1 MEINDENVKRS
12 NSSFCEVER
21 HDVKIIIEKEKR
33 AIFHNLKSIAIDNN
47 GTIFGGMVR
56 DEIIS
61 DHYKK
66 KFNEFIAKDNYNIP
80 FSKAF
85 WDTTIHPESSARTLI
100 PNDMDVYF
108 SSKNDADIFVEKINA
123 LSFDNV
129 IIQDLE
135 TSTNYMDE
143 KITLKKIKIEYYL
156 GRTFTYKGKL
166 IVINV
171 DCLYF
176 PEYSIAYKNL
186 EPPFKNL
193 DFLCNAFIRTKDGVR
208 LSKNTGTQM
217 DKMNTLERA
226 QVTVGIMKQVV
237 NFETEIATYKVSNSH
252 EYTIVSRSLKMI
264 ERKNGPS
271 WNITNLPFS
280 FEKITNEDIANEVSC
295 LICLCEISD
304 TNEMKAVVKAQNT
317 EGKLINSC
325 QMHCKCMTNSL
336 SHQLK
341 NYNGKFLCPYK
352 SHLRFLG
359 NFPDYSKFLM

>member
-1 MEINDENVKRS
+1 MNDENDKRS

-66 KFNEFIAKDNYNIP
+66 KFNEFVAKDKENIS
-80 FSKAF
+80 FSTAF
-85 WDTTIHPESSARTLI
+85 WDTTINPESSARTLV

-108 SSKNDADIFVEKINA
+108 SSKNDADIFIGKVDA
-123 LSFDNV
+123 MPFDDV
-129 IIQDLE
+129 SIQDLE
-135 TSTNYMDE
+135 TSTNYTNE
-143 KITLKKIKIEYYL
+143 KIILKKLKIKYYL

-166 IVINV
+166 IEVNI
-171 DCLYF
+171 DCLYLPEF
-176 PEYSIAYKNL
+176 PIASKNI
-186 EPPFKNL
+186 EPPFNNL

-208 LSKNTGTQM
+208 LSKNTGTGV
-217 DKMNTLERA
+217 DKMNTLDRA
-226 QVTVGIMKQVV
+226 QVTVGIMKQIV
-237 NFETEIATYKVSNSH
+237 NFETEIATYKISNSH

-280 FEKITNEDIANEVSC
+280 FEKITNEDIANEASC
-295 LICLCEISD
+295 IICLDELSVE
-304 TNEMKAVVKAQNT
+304 NKMKVVVKAENT
-317 EGKLINSC
+317 EGKIINSC
-325 QMHCKCMTNSL
+325 QMHCKCMTKSL

-352 SHLRFLG
+352 SRLRFLG
-359 NFPDYSKFLM
+359 NFPDYGKFLM